1 MTVMLTTVQSST
13 VELTQNTKRLCYS
26 YCYVG
31 NITKG
36 LLRIIQKESVIV
48 TVIGIVIT

>member
-1 MTVMLTTVQSST
+1 MLTTVQNSS
-13 VELTQNTKRLCYS
+13 VELTKIQKGCAVLNV
-26 YCYVG
+26 YVG